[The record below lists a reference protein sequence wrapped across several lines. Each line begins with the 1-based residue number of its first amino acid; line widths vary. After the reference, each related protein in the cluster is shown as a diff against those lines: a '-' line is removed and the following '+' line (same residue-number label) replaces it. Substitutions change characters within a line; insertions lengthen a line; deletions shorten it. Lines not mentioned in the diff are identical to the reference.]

1 MKITTLVENQLAL
14 DHRDLEAEFG
24 LSLLIEHTGQRIL
37 FDTGAA
43 GAAMRN
49 APRLGVDLRQ
59 VDAVVLSHHHIDHGG
74 GLPAFFAI
82 NRHAKVY
89 LRHPPAGKE
98 FFRALLLVSL
108 SARHN
113 A

>member
-1 MKITTLVENQLAL
+1 MKITTLVENQLAP

-24 LSLLIEHTGQRIL
+24 LSLFGDHAGQRIV
-37 FDTGAA
+37 FETGAA
-43 GAAMRN
+43 GAAVRDE
-49 APRLGVDLRQ
+49 PRLGVALRQ
-59 VDAVVLSHHHIDHGG
+59 VDAVVLSHHHFDHGG

-82 NRHAKVY
+82 KSHAKVY